1 VISLQNKP
9 IKILVVD
16 DEWNMRNLMKM
27 YLERQGWLIS
37 EASDGTEAIEKVKKE
52 SFHLMIL
59 DIMMP
64 GMDGWEVCRYL
75 REEEENEIPILL
87 LTARNETKDKVQGLN
102 LGADD
107 YLTKPFDIEELIAR
121 IHALLRRHRSF
132 QSQESKINIGEIT
145 ILPDSREV
153 IINDG
158 LSVLLTP
165 KEYDVFYL
173 LAKHPNKAFERRDL
187 LDRVWG
193 YDFEGDARTV
203 DQHIKNIREKLKKS
217 GCTFNPIKTVWGL
230 GYQIQRKS
238 YEK

>member
-1 VISLQNKP
+1 MISLQNKP

-27 YLERQGWLIS
+27 YLQRQGWLIS
-37 EASDGTEAIEKVKKE
+37 EASDGKEAIEIIKKE

-64 GMDGWEVCRYL
+64 GMDGWDVCRYV
-75 REEEENEIPILL
+75 REEEDNEIPILL
-87 LTARNETKDKVQGLN
+87 LTARNETKDKVHGLN

-121 IHALLRRHRSF
+121 IHAILRRHHSSQSF
-132 QSQESKINIGEIT
+132 ENKIHIGEIT
-145 ILPDSREV
+145 ILPESREV
-153 IINDG
+153 IVHNDH
-158 LSVLLTP
+158 SVLLTP
-165 KEYDVFYL
+165 KEYDVFFL
-173 LAKHPNKAFERRDL
+173 LAKHPQKAFERSDL
-187 LDRVWG
+187 LDKVWG

-238 YEK
+238 YET

>member
-1 VISLQNKP
+1 VIFVETNPVKV
-9 IKILVVD
+9 LVVD

-27 YLERQGWLIS
+27 YLQRQGWLIS
-37 EASDGTEAIEKVKKE
+37 EASNGKEAIEMMKKE

-59 DIMMP
+59 DVMMP
-64 GMDGWEVCRYL
+64 EMDGWEVCKYVRN
-75 REEEENEIPILL
+75 EENNNIPILL
-87 LTARNETKDKVQGLN
+87 LTARNETRDKVQGLN

-107 YLTKPFDIEELIAR
+107 YLTKPFDMEELIAR
-121 IHALLRRHRSF
+121 IHALLRRNRFS
-132 QSQESKINIGEIT
+132 QSPDKKITIGEIT

-153 IINDG
+153 ILNND
-158 LSVLLTP
+158 LPVILTP
-165 KEYDVFYL
+165 KEYDVLYL
-173 LAKHPNKAFERRDL
+173 LARHPNKAFARNDL

-193 YDFEGDARTV
+193 YDFAGDARTV

-238 YEK
+238 YET

>member
-1 VISLQNKP
+1 MESRP

-27 YLERQGWLIS
+27 YLQNQGWLIS
-37 EASDGTEAIEKVKKE
+37 EASDGKEAIEMIKKE

-64 GMDGWEVCRYL
+64 GMDGWEVCRHV
-75 REEEENEIPILL
+75 REEEENDIPILL

-107 YLTKPFDIEELIAR
+107 YLTKPFDMEELIAR
-121 IHALLRRHRSF
+121 IHALLRRHRFSHSF
-132 QSQESKINIGEIT
+132 ENKMIIGEVT

-153 IINDG
+153 VLHNG
-158 LSVLLTP
+158 NSVLLTP
-165 KEYDVFYL
+165 KEYDVLYL
-173 LAKHPNKAFERRDL
+173 LAKHPNKAFARNDL

-238 YEK
+238 YET

>member
-1 VISLQNKP
+1 MISLQNKP

-27 YLERQGWLIS
+27 YLQRQGWLIS
-37 EASDGTEAIEKVKKE
+37 EASDGKEAIEIIKKE

-64 GMDGWEVCRYL
+64 GMDGWDVCRYV
-75 REEEENEIPILL
+75 REEEENGIPILL

-121 IHALLRRHRSF
+121 IHAILRRHHSS
-132 QSQESKINIGEIT
+132 QSLENKIHIGEIT
-145 ILPDSREV
+145 ILPESREV
-153 IINDG
+153 IVNNDH
-158 LSVLLTP
+158 SVLLTP
-165 KEYDVFYL
+165 KEYDVFFL
-173 LAKHPNKAFERRDL
+173 LAKHPQKAFERSDL
-187 LDRVWG
+187 LDKVWG

-230 GYQIQRKS
+230 GYQIQRNS
-238 YEK
+238 YER